1 MIYVVAG
8 NHEEAYQ
15 YINRKLEERI
25 RNGEQVSKVDDY
37 TYVRDVNT
45 LRGILN
51 PKGVFIGSWK
61 DRKDIGDIVQQLVVT
76 QSHVNPVLIKILK
89 QLKLK
94 KLPLVVHI
102 DGVIQAEN
110 TDYVSDGSFVTFNQA
125 PPAASTVTITTAANT
140 TTYSANGSIVSFAI
154 KKSPSK
160 LTPVAGGWINEALAT
175 DHAANMLAKAI
186 DDEVLATVLKKI
198 NGGMNG

>member
-25 RNGEQVSKVDDY
+25 RNGEQTSKIDDY
-37 TYVRDVNT
+37 TYVRDVNV

-102 DGVIQAEN
+102 SGVMQSEN
-110 TDYVSDGSFVTFNQA
+110 TDYVSDGSFVVFNQA

-140 TTYSANGSIVSFAI
+140 TSYKANGSLVSFAI
-154 KKSPSK
+154 NPPSK
-160 LTPVAGGWINEALAT
+160 LTPVSGGWINESLAT
-175 DHAANMLAKAI
+175 DHAANMLARAI
-186 DDEVLATVLKKI
+186 DDEVLAQALKKI
-198 NGGMNG
+198 NGGDLNG